1 MGRLILFP
9 GCSEGLSSCSEED
22 ASATEEAG
30 AKLKRCIQPLDATL
44 SDFERILFN
53 LRHLSNALPEGE
65 MRREFEERE
74 AETVAKIQTARRLLA
89 EMPRAPRLGEM

>member
-1 MGRLILFP
+1 MGRLIQFP
-9 GCSEGLSSCSEED
+9 GCSDGRSSCSEKD

-44 SDFERILFN
+44 SSFEHILFT

-74 AETVAKIQTARRLLA
+74 AETAAKIQTARRLLA
-89 EMPRAPRLGEM
+89 DMPHAPRLGEI